1 MADEHTNGT
10 DETPKSENEVVL
22 SQSKLDKLIDKGFS
36 KGANRAKSELA
47 EQLGVDSIEQARE
60 LINAKR
66 ENDEANKSDLDK
78 AAELINTLNGTIKG
92 LEANNNEIKADM
104 AVQKVVSENGIKD
117 ADYFKHLLAQAS
129 AVDDFDQSAFIE
141 QLKGDKPYLFSGG
154 EVTQPKK
161 VDATSNRA
169 SLDVGERVKS
179 ARTMAELYALQNEL

>member
-1 MADEHTNGT
+1 MADEHTNGIV
-10 DETPKSENEVVL
+10 ETPKTENEVVL

-47 EQLGVDSIEQARE
+47 DMLGVDSIEQARE

-66 ENDEANKSDLDK
+66 ETDEANKSDMDK
-78 AAELINTLNGTIKG
+78 AAELIATLNNTIQG
-92 LEANNNEIKADM
+92 LEANNKQIKAD
-104 AVQKVVSENGIKD
+104 ATIQQVVSANGIKD

-129 AVDDFDQSAFIE
+129 ASEDFDQSAFID

-154 EVTQPKK
+154 EIQPKR

-169 SLDVGERVKS
+169 SLDVGERVKG
-179 ARTMAELYALQNEL
+179 ARTMAELYALQNELN

>member
-1 MADEHTNGT
+1 MADEAPKTEMV
-10 DETPKSENEVVL
+10 DTPKTENEVVI
-22 SQSKLDKLIDKGFS
+22 SQSKLDALIDKGFS

-47 EQLGVDSIEQARE
+47 ESLGVDSIEQAQE

-66 ENDEANKSDLDK
+66 ETDEANKSDLDK
-78 AAELINTLNGTIKG
+78 AAELINTLNSTIKG

-129 AVDDFDQSAFIE
+129 ATDDFDQSTFID

-154 EVTQPKK
+154 EVQPKR

-179 ARTMAELYALQNEL
+179 AKTMAELYALQNEL

>member
-1 MADEHTNGT
+1 MADEHTNGKV
-10 DETPKSENEVVL
+10 ETPKTENEVVL
-22 SQSKLDKLIDKGFS
+22 SQSKLDNLIDKGFS

-104 AVQKVVSENGIKD
+104 AVQKVVSDNGIKD

-129 AVDDFDQSAFIE
+129 AGDDFDQSTFIE

-154 EVTQPKK
+154 EVQPKR

-179 ARTMAELYALQNEL
+179 AKTMAELYALQNEL

>member
-1 MADEHTNGT
+1 MADEAPKTEMV
-10 DETPKSENEVVL
+10 ETPKTENEVVI

-36 KGANRAKSELA
+36 KGANRAKTELA

-78 AAELINTLNGTIKG
+78 AAELIQALNSTIDG
-92 LEANNNEIKADM
+92 LESNNKMMVADM
-104 AVQKVVSENGIKD
+104 AVQKVVTENGIKD

-129 AVDDFDQSAFIE
+129 ATDDFDQSTFID

-154 EVTQPKK
+154 ETQPKK

-179 ARTMAELYALQNEL
+179 AKTMAELYALQNEL

>member
-1 MADEHTNGT
+1 MPDVDKTVEV
-10 DETPKSENEVVL
+10 ETPKTENEVVL

-36 KGANRAKSELA
+36 KGANRAKTELA

-78 AAELINTLNGTIKG
+78 AAELIQTLNSTIEG
-92 LEANNNEIKADM
+92 LESNNKNMVADM
-104 AVQKVVSENGIKD
+104 AVQKVVTENGIKD

-129 AVDDFDQSAFIE
+129 ATDDFDQSAFID

-154 EVTQPKK
+154 ETQPKK

-179 ARTMAELYALQNEL
+179 AKTMAELYALQNEL

>member
-1 MADEHTNGT
+1 MADEAPKTEMV
-10 DETPKSENEVVL
+10 DTPKTENEVVI
-22 SQSKLDKLIDKGFS
+22 SQSKLDALIDKGFS

-47 EQLGVDSIEQARE
+47 ESLGVDSIEQAQE

-66 ENDEANKSDLDK
+66 ETDEANKSDLDK
-78 AAELINTLNGTIKG
+78 AAELINTLNSTIKG

-117 ADYFKHLLAQAS
+117 ADYFKHLLATAS
-129 AVDDFDQSAFIE
+129 ASEGFEQDAFIE

-154 EVTQPKK
+154 DTQPKR

-169 SLDVGERVKS
+169 SLDVGERIKS
-179 ARTMAELYALQNEL
+179 TKTMAEIYALQNEL

>member
-117 ADYFKHLLAQAS
+117 ADYFKHLLSQAS
-129 AVDDFDQSAFIE
+129 GTEDFDQSTFIE

-154 EVTQPKK
+154 DTQPKR

-179 ARTMAELYALQNEL
+179 AKTMAELYALQNEL

>member
-1 MADEHTNGT
+1 MADEAPKTEMV
-10 DETPKSENEVVL
+10 DTPKTENEVVI
-22 SQSKLDKLIDKGFS
+22 SQSKLDALIDKGFS

-47 EQLGVDSIEQARE
+47 ESLGVDSIEQARE

-154 EVTQPKK
+154 DTQPKR

-179 ARTMAELYALQNEL
+179 AKTMAELYALQNEL

>member
-117 ADYFKHLLAQAS
+117 ADYFKHLLSQAS
-129 AVDDFDQSAFIE
+129 ATEDFDQSTFIE

-154 EVTQPKK
+154 EVQPKK

-169 SLDVGERVKS
+169 SLDVNDRIKS
-179 ARTMAELYALQNEL
+179 TTTAAELYALQNDL

>member
-1 MADEHTNGT
+1 MADEAPKTEMV
-10 DETPKSENEVVL
+10 DTPKTENEVVI
-22 SQSKLDKLIDKGFS
+22 SQSKLDALIDKGFS

-47 EQLGVDSIEQARE
+47 ESLGVDSIEQAQE

-66 ENDEANKSDLDK
+66 ETDEANKSDLDK
-78 AAELINTLNGTIKG
+78 AAELINTLNSTIKG

-117 ADYFKHLLAQAS
+117 ADYFKHLLATAS
-129 AVDDFDQSAFIE
+129 ASEGFEQDAFIE

-154 EVTQPKK
+154 ETQPKK

-169 SLDVGERVKS
+169 SLDVGERVK
-179 ARTMAELYALQNEL
+179 AAKTMAELYALQNEL

>member
-1 MADEHTNGT
+1 MADEAPKTEMV
-10 DETPKSENEVVL
+10 DTPKTENEVVI
-22 SQSKLDKLIDKGFS
+22 SQSKLDALIDKGFS

-47 EQLGVDSIEQARE
+47 ESLGVDSIDQAQE

-66 ENDEANKSDLDK
+66 ETDEANKSDLDK
-78 AAELINTLNGTIKG
+78 AAELINTLNSTIEG
-92 LEANNNEIKADM
+92 LEANNKRIQSDM

-117 ADYFKHLLAQAS
+117 ADYFKHLLATAS
-129 AVDDFDQSAFIE
+129 ADDGFEQDAFIE

-154 EVTQPKK
+154 EVQPKR

-179 ARTMAELYALQNEL
+179 AKTMAELYALQNEL

>member
-10 DETPKSENEVVL
+10 VDTPKTENEVVI
-22 SQSKLDKLIDKGFS
+22 SQSKLDALIDKGFS

-47 EQLGVDSIEQARE
+47 ESLGVDSIEQARE

-129 AVDDFDQSAFIE
+129 ATDDFDQSTFID

-154 EVTQPKK
+154 EVQPKR

-179 ARTMAELYALQNEL
+179 AKTMAELYALQNEL

>member
-117 ADYFKHLLAQAS
+117 ADYFKHLLSQAS
-129 AVDDFDQSAFIE
+129 ATEDFDQSTFIE

>member
-117 ADYFKHLLAQAS
+117 ADYFKHLLATAS
-129 AVDDFDQSAFIE
+129 ASEGFEQDAFIE

>member
-1 MADEHTNGT
+1 MADEAPKTEMV
-10 DETPKSENEVVL
+10 DTPKTENEVVI
-22 SQSKLDKLIDKGFS
+22 SQSKLDALIDKGFS

-47 EQLGVDSIEQARE
+47 ESLGVDSIEQAQE

-66 ENDEANKSDLDK
+66 ETDEANKSDLDK
-78 AAELINTLNGTIKG
+78 AAELIQALNSTIDG
-92 LEANNNEIKADM
+92 LESNNKMMVADM
-104 AVQKVVSENGIKD
+104 AVQKVVTENGIKD

-129 AVDDFDQSAFIE
+129 ATEDFDQSAFID

-154 EVTQPKK
+154 ETQPKK

-179 ARTMAELYALQNEL
+179 AKTMAELYALQNEL

>member
-1 MADEHTNGT
+1 MPDVDKTVEV
-10 DETPKSENEVVL
+10 ETPKTENEVVI

-36 KGANRAKSELA
+36 KGANRAKTELA

-78 AAELINTLNGTIKG
+78 AAELIQALNSTIDG
-92 LEANNNEIKADM
+92 LESNNKMMVADM
-104 AVQKVVSENGIKD
+104 AVQKVVTENGIKD

-129 AVDDFDQSAFIE
+129 ATEDFDQSAFID

-154 EVTQPKK
+154 ETQPKK

-179 ARTMAELYALQNEL
+179 AKTMAELYALQNEL

>member
-1 MADEHTNGT
+1 MPDVDKTVEV
-10 DETPKSENEVVL
+10 ETPKTENEVVL

-36 KGANRAKSELA
+36 KGANRAKTELA

-78 AAELINTLNGTIKG
+78 AAELIQALNSTIDG
-92 LEANNNEIKADM
+92 LESNNKMMVADM
-104 AVQKVVSENGIKD
+104 AVQKVVTENGIKD

-129 AVDDFDQSAFIE
+129 ATEDFDQSAFID

-154 EVTQPKK
+154 ETQPKK

-179 ARTMAELYALQNEL
+179 AKTMAELYALQNEL

>member
-1 MADEHTNGT
+1 MPDVDKTVEV
-10 DETPKSENEVVL
+10 ETPKTENEVVL

-36 KGANRAKSELA
+36 KGANRAKTELA
-47 EQLGVDSIEQARE
+47 DMLGVDSIEQARE

-66 ENDEANKSDLDK
+66 EADEANKSDLDK
-78 AAELINTLNGTIKG
+78 AAELIQTLNSTIDG
-92 LEANNNEIKADM
+92 LESNNKMMVADM
-104 AVQKVVSENGIKD
+104 AVQKVVTENGIKD

-129 AVDDFDQSAFIE
+129 ATDDFDQSTFIE

-154 EVTQPKK
+154 EVQPKK

-179 ARTMAELYALQNEL
+179 AKTMAELYALQNEL

>member
-1 MADEHTNGT
+1 MPDVDKTVNV
-10 DETPKSENEVVL
+10 ETPKTENEVVL
-22 SQSKLDKLIDKGFS
+22 SQSKLDSLIDKGFS
-36 KGANRAKSELA
+36 KGANRAKNELA

-117 ADYFKHLLAQAS
+117 ADYFKHLLATAS
-129 AVDDFDQSAFIE
+129 ASEDFDQSTFIE

-154 EVTQPKK
+154 EVQPKR

-169 SLDVGERVKS
+169 SLDVGERVK
-179 ARTMAELYALQNEL
+179 AAKTMAELYALQNEL

>member
-1 MADEHTNGT
+1 MADEAPKTEMV
-10 DETPKSENEVVL
+10 DTPKTENEVVI
-22 SQSKLDKLIDKGFS
+22 SQSKLDALIDKGFS

-47 EQLGVDSIEQARE
+47 ESLGVDSIEQAQE

-66 ENDEANKSDLDK
+66 ETDEANKSDLDK
-78 AAELINTLNGTIKG
+78 AAELINTLNSTIEG
-92 LEANNNEIKADM
+92 LEANNKRIQSDM

-117 ADYFKHLLAQAS
+117 ADYFKHLLATAS
-129 AVDDFDQSAFIE
+129 ADDGFEQDAFIE

-154 EVTQPKK
+154 EVQPKK

-179 ARTMAELYALQNEL
+179 AKTMAELYALQNEL

>member
-1 MADEHTNGT
+1 MADEAPKTEMV
-10 DETPKSENEVVL
+10 ETPKTENEVVI

-36 KGANRAKSELA
+36 KGANRAKTELA

-78 AAELINTLNGTIKG
+78 AAELIQALNSTIDG
-92 LEANNNEIKADM
+92 LESNNKMMVADM
-104 AVQKVVSENGIKD
+104 AVQKVVTENGIKD

-129 AVDDFDQSAFIE
+129 ATEDFDQSAFID

-154 EVTQPKK
+154 ETQPKK

-179 ARTMAELYALQNEL
+179 AKTMAELYALQNEL

>member
-1 MADEHTNGT
+1 MADEAPKTEMV
-10 DETPKSENEVVL
+10 DTPKTENEVVI
-22 SQSKLDKLIDKGFS
+22 SQSKLDALIDKGFS

-47 EQLGVDSIEQARE
+47 ESLGVDSIEQARE

-129 AVDDFDQSAFIE
+129 ATDDFDQSTFID

-154 EVTQPKK
+154 EVQPKK

-169 SLDVGERVKS
+169 SLDVGERVKK
-179 ARTMAELYALQNEL
+179 ATTMAELYALQNEL

>member
-1 MADEHTNGT
+1 MADEAPKTEMV
-10 DETPKSENEVVL
+10 DTPKTENEVVI
-22 SQSKLDKLIDKGFS
+22 SQSKLDALIDKGFS

-47 EQLGVDSIEQARE
+47 ESLGVDSIEQAQE

-66 ENDEANKSDLDK
+66 ETDEANKSDLDK
-78 AAELINTLNGTIKG
+78 AAELINTLNSTIKG

-129 AVDDFDQSAFIE
+129 ATDDFDQSTFID

-154 EVTQPKK
+154 ETQPKK

-179 ARTMAELYALQNEL
+179 AKTMAELYALQNEL

>member
-154 EVTQPKK
+154 DTQPKR

-179 ARTMAELYALQNEL
+179 AKTMAELYALQNEI